1 MLINNDEIK
10 LYPSNWLY
18 NAGVVGFLK
27 VLAYNEEENN
37 IDKIVAN
44 KINEEDLEKIL
55 FKGKIINEIPF
66 WHYWYIQEGVLKQ
79 PIKLKLKKNKNKN
92 ENENKIFI
100 KYELTYNDKKKYNY
114 DSEEKLKHEI
124 YDNGNDNNKE
134 FLEFLYKYRK
144 YVGTLFSKDC
154 IYSNV
159 YPPNKLWDL
168 NYFITYFC
176 KEKLFKKP
184 KINEHNS
191 NSIEKCSFC
200 NSDKYELLPLDS
212 KFMNMLMPSYG
223 GFPNSFWNSK
233 SNDIDKI
240 CTFCQ
245 FLLIHHHLA
254 FTKLADGSEIFI
266 NAPSFKV
273 MYELNKIVK
282 EMFGKEATG
291 NQKRE
296 ILAMSVIEY
305 ARRVQTTL
313 GQWAAMNIEIVM
325 KSGNI
330 IDFYILP
337 YETIQLISDRK
348 IAALLSD
355 IGEFSILNA
364 VLDGKEKELL
374 DLAYHFVQ
382 ISFKGEKNKGDQKF
396 INDFLK
402 RDKNK
407 IRLNSTAQKI
417 LNLYAT
423 IKERRNVYA

>member
-27 VLAYNEEENN
+27 CLDRNDYLNSYNNSQRYNMEVNVIHLNKDIFEFINVPENYFKNGKVVNLAGKNQYYPNFLAAAGTQNDLFKTYINRLSHDLYENN
-37 IDKIVAN
+37 CSLCYD
-44 KINEEDLEKIL
+44 
-55 FKGKIINEIPF
+55 GKYIPDAD
-66 WHYWYIQEGVLKQ
+66 
-79 PIKLKLKKNKNKN
+79 
-92 ENENKIFI
+92 
-100 KYELTYNDKKKYNY
+100 ND
-114 DSEEKLKHEI
+114 EKLK
-124 YDNGNDNNKE
+124 E
-134 FLEFLYKYRK
+134 FFL
-144 YVGTLFSKDC
+144 
-154 IYSNV
+154 
-159 YPPNKLWDL
+159 
-168 NYFITYFC
+168 
-176 KEKLFKKP
+176 
-184 KINEHNS
+184 KIENFDRYHN
-191 NSIEKCSFC
+191 I
-200 NSDKYELLPLDS
+200 LLG
-212 KFMNMLMPSYG
+212 PSG
-223 GFPNSFWNSK
+223 KFPNAYWNNNSK
-233 SNDIDKI
+233 TKI
-240 CTFCQ
+240 CHLCAFII
-245 FLLIHHHLA
+245 IHQHLA

-282 EMFGKEATG
+282 EMFGKETTG

-374 DLAYHFVQ
+374 DLAYHFIQ

-402 RDKNK
+402 RYKNK

-423 IKERRNVYA
+423 IKERRNVYARQ